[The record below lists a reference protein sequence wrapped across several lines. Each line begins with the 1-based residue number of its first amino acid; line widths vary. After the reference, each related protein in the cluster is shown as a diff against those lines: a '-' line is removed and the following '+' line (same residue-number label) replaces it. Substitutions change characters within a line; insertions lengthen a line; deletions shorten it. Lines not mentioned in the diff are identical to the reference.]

1 MYVPLSVAR
10 LFMCRIKLF
19 DLMDIKSST
28 WNSKILC
35 LPLPDN
41 KTLPIRVIVCRF
53 AKIVVRPCRPT
64 SLSAAN
70 PPPTAAAPAVAATMT
85 NQIDVIVFFFPTD
98 DHLSPP
104 LRQHSIRPRSSLS
117 RDVPS
122 SRRCRRH
129 AITTSLHLSSVAP
142 QDSPGSRNT
151 PRRQRR
157 CHTLTSIWEDVG
169 DRGGGGGGSRRQH
182 SRRAWH
188 VVVVV
193 AKIYRI
199 VVVPDPPS
207 VAPPH
212 QLTWLTMAA
221 AGRRAVPVEEGGG
234 AVSGD
239 QVACCQHQKWSF
251 YLWCPNTGCT
261 GSLLSTPTPPYEHE
275 QGGQTQ
281 RG

>member
-1 MYVPLSVAR
+1 M
-10 LFMCRIKLF
+10 
-19 DLMDIKSST
+19 SS
-28 WNSKILC
+28 C
-35 LPLPDN
+35 
-41 KTLPIRVIVCRF
+41 
-53 AKIVVRPCRPT
+53 
-64 SLSAAN
+64 
-70 PPPTAAAPAVAATMT
+70 
-85 NQIDVIVFFFPTD
+85 FFFPTD

-104 LRQHSIRPRSSLS
+104 LCQHSIRPRSSLS

-182 SRRAWH
+182 SRHAWH

-234 AVSGD
+234 SCEWRSG
-239 QVACCQHQKWSF
+239 C
-251 YLWCPNTGCT
+251 
-261 GSLLSTPTPPYEHE
+261 LLSTSEWHHAPYDNRTSHI
-275 QGGQTQ
+275 TSPI
-281 RG
+281 RFTI